1 MLVNNHDMCVQVTD
15 DMKTMTESPPPAK
28 RSRPGNES
36 SRRVTFNPNVQ
47 ERALHPAT
55 DSPKPVTLKEAADIV
70 VRYLDPFYTQGKFA
84 TKVSECCVCK
94 KKKKSRFAIKS
105 RMIKILSL
113 FRRSC
118 LSLSLA
124 TCLTFLQR
132 EGAGGKAK
140 VKGAWE
146 ISNLQFALC
155 AGPL

>member
-47 ERALHPAT
+47 ERALHPVT
-55 DSPKPVTLKEAADIV
+55 ESPKPVTLKEAADIV

-94 KKKKSRFAIKS
+94 KVGLRFKS

-124 TCLTFLQR
+124 TCLIFLQR